1 MEKMI
6 NVNGHLHRI
15 DVDPQKP
22 LLWVLRED
30 IGLNGTKYS
39 CGIGMCGCCTVLVD
53 GSAIHS
59 CMVTV
64 GAVRDSEIITI
75 EGLNSDVGKAVK
87 EAWITE
93 QVPQCGYCQ
102 PAQIIKATYLL
113 SQNPDPSDDEID
125 KAMTSLCRCG
135 TYPRIRAGIKR
146 AAAIKKKP
154 KLSY

>member
-1 MEKMI
+1 MKTVLKI
-6 NVNGHLHRI
+6 NGLFYRM

-39 CGIGMCGCCTVLVD
+39 CGIGFCGCCAVLVD
-53 GSAIHS
+53 GSPIHS
-59 CMVTV
+59 CMVAV
-64 GAVRDSEIITI
+64 GTVRDSEIITI
-75 EGLNSDVGKAVK
+75 EGLTSDVGKSVK
-87 EAWITE
+87 ESWIAE

-135 TYPRIRAGIKR
+135 TYPRIRAAIKR
-146 AAAIKKKP
+146 AAAVTKKSKIF
-154 KLSY
+154 S

>member
-1 MEKMI
+1 MQIMI
-6 NVNGHLHRI
+6 KVNGSLHRI

-39 CGIGMCGCCTVLVD
+39 CGIGVCGCCTVLVD

-64 GAVRDSEIITI
+64 GEVGNSEIITI

-87 EAWITE
+87 EAWIAE

-102 PAQIIKATYLL
+102 PAQIMKATYLL
-113 SQNPDPSDDEID
+113 SNNSNPSDEDIDEH
-125 KAMTSLCRCG
+125 MTNLCRCG
-135 TYPRIRAGIKR
+135 TYQRIRLAIKR
-146 AAAIKKKP
+146 AATSINM
-154 KLSY
+154 